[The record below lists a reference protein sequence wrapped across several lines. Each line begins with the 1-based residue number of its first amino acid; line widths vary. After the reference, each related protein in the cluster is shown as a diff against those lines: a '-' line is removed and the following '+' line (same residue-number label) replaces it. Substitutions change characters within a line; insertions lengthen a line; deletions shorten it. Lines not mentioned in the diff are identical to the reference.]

1 MATLTQGSAAAR
13 EAIARCLACSVAS
26 MASWV
31 CTQCSP
37 KDFSLRYTQGHGKL
51 PGLGTSRA
59 SRMNDPYLVGQGQS
73 LLTKLGAVI
82 LPVALIAKPIRTK
95 ED

>member
-1 MATLTQGSAAAR
+1 M
-13 EAIARCLACSVAS
+13 
-26 MASWV
+26 
-31 CTQCSP
+31 
-37 KDFSLRYTQGHGKL
+37 QGHGKL

-73 LLTKLGAVI
+73 LLTKLGAVT
-82 LPVALIAKPIRTK
+82 LPVALIAKPIRIK